1 MTGVIQGLILGFII
15 VLPGMSGGTVFLMMG
30 LYENLIADLVRLRLK
45 RYLPLLGGMFLGIFI
60 SGVIF
65 ARIFALYRD
74 ITVTVLL
81 GSLLASVRSVLAA
94 SPTLSWHRA
103 LFLGLGL
110 VFGLMLGVE
119 PLDIRQAT
127 SAISPLTLIVGGA
140 LGTAAM
146 VLPGVPGSS
155 VLIIMGIYDSLLYA
169 LSVLAVVP
177 LFWFLLGSV
186 AGLFLLAHVL
196 DRLYARYHDLV
207 SYFFA
212 GLIVGSSRAL
222 LPNTYDFILVP
233 FFLLGF
239 ALVWWWSGRQGQPR
253 AEGETT

>member
-1 MTGVIQGLILGFII
+1 MQSVVQGLILGFVII
-15 VLPGMSGGTVFLMMG
+15 LPGMSGGTVFLMMG
-30 LYENLIADLVRLRLK
+30 LYENLVADLVRLRLK
-45 RYLPLLGGMFLGIFI
+45 RYLPLLAGMLVGIFV

-65 ARIFALYRD
+65 ARVFMLYRD
-74 ITVTVLL
+74 VTVTVLL
-81 GSLLASVRSVLAA
+81 GSLLASVRSVLATC
-94 SPTLSWHRA
+94 PTLSWKRV
-103 LFLGLGL
+103 LCLCVGL
-110 VFGLMLGVE
+110 VAGLLLGVE

-127 SAISPLTLIVGGA
+127 GAISPIMLIVGGA

-177 LFWFLLGSV
+177 LLWFLVGSV
-186 AGLFLLAHVL
+186 MGLFLLAHVL
-196 DRLYARYHDLV
+196 DRLYARYHDLI

-222 LPNTYDFILVP
+222 LPNTYSYVLVP

-239 ALVWWWSGRQGQPR
+239 ALVWWWSGRRGQTT
-253 AEGETT
+253 AGGETT

>member
-1 MTGVIQGLILGFII
+1 MTAVAQGLILGFVII
-15 VLPGMSGGTVFLMMG
+15 LPGMSGGTVFLMMG
-30 LYENLIADLVRLRLK
+30 LYENLVADLARLRLK
-45 RYLPLLGGMFLGIFI
+45 RYLPLLGGMLLGIFI

-65 ARIFALYRD
+65 ARVFTLYRD

-81 GSLLASVRSVLAA
+81 GSLLASVRSVLAS
-94 SPTLSWHRA
+94 SPALSWKRA
-103 LFLGLGL
+103 TCLGVGL
-110 VFGLMLGVE
+110 VVGLLLGVE

-127 SAISPLTLIVGGA
+127 GAIHPLVLIIGGA

-177 LFWFLLGSV
+177 LLWFLVGSV

-222 LPNTYDFILVP
+222 LPNTYSYVLVP

-239 ALVWWWSGRQGQPR
+239 ALVWWWSSRQGQTR

>member
-1 MTGVIQGLILGFII
+1 MQSVVQGLVLGVIII
-15 VLPGMSGGTVFLMMG
+15 LPGMSGGTVFLMMG
-30 LYENLIADLVRLRLK
+30 LYENLVADLVRLRLK
-45 RYLPLLGGMFLGIFI
+45 RYLPLLAGMLVGIFV

-65 ARIFALYRD
+65 ARVFMLYRD
-74 ITVTVLL
+74 
-81 GSLLASVRSVLAA
+81 RSVLATC
-94 SPTLSWHRA
+94 PTLSWKRV
-103 LFLGLGL
+103 LCLCVGL
-110 VFGLMLGVE
+110 VAGLLLGVE

-127 SAISPLTLIVGGA
+127 GAISPIMLIVGGA

-177 LFWFLLGSV
+177 LLWFLVGSV
-186 AGLFLLAHVL
+186 MGLFLLAHVL
-196 DRLYARYHDLV
+196 DRLYARYHDLI

-222 LPNTYDFILVP
+222 LPNTYSYVLVP

-239 ALVWWWSGRQGQPR
+239 ALVWWWSGRRGQTT
-253 AEGETT
+253 AGGETT

>member
-1 MTGVIQGLILGFII
+1 MTAVAQGLILGFII

-30 LYENLIADLVRLRLK
+30 LYENLVADLARLRLK
-45 RYLPLLGGMFLGIFI
+45 RYLPLLGGMLLGIFI

-65 ARIFALYRD
+65 ARVFTLYRD

-81 GSLLASVRSVLAA
+81 GSLLASVRSVLAS
-94 SPTLSWHRA
+94 SPALSWKRA
-103 LFLGLGL
+103 LGLGVGL
-110 VFGLMLGVE
+110 VVGLLLGVE

-127 SAISPLTLIVGGA
+127 GAIHPLVLIIGGA

-169 LSVLAVVP
+169 LGVLAVVP
-177 LFWFLLGSV
+177 LLWFLVGSV

-222 LPNTYDFILVP
+222 LPNTYSYVLVP

-239 ALVWWWSGRQGQPR
+239 AVVWWWGGRPGQTR

>member
-1 MTGVIQGLILGFII
+1 MQSVVQGIILGFII

-30 LYENLIADLVRLRLK
+30 LYENLVADLVRLRLK
-45 RYLPLLGGMFLGIFI
+45 RYLPLLAGMLVGIFV
-60 SGVIF
+60 SGVVFAQIF
-65 ARIFALYRD
+65 MLYRD

-94 SPTLSWHRA
+94 SPTLTWKRA
-103 LFLGLGL
+103 ICLGLGL
-110 VFGLMLGVE
+110 AAGLLLAVE

-127 SAISPLTLIVGGA
+127 GAISPAVLIVGGA

-169 LSVLAVVP
+169 LSVLAIVP
-177 LFWFLLGSV
+177 LLWFAVGSV
-186 AGLFLLAHVL
+186 MGLFLLAHIV

-222 LPNTYDFILVP
+222 LPDTYSLVLVP

-239 ALVWWWSGRQGQPR
+239 ALVWWWSGRSVPAA
-253 AEGETT
+253 AEGGTT